1 MRIDHQNIRKEP
13 AFTRAELLVV
23 VGVVA
28 LLGATVYSVII
39 ENKKNG
45 RKVTCRANLKEM
57 ALAFKMTA
65 GDSYNN
71 FGFARST
78 NVGGT
83 QEYVSGT
90 DAYQHFRALSNE
102 LKHVRLLVCPADTR
116 QPARG
121 FESLSNEN
129 LSYFLD
135 LDAHEN
141 RPNTLLTGDRS
152 LSGSPARVNGLL
164 IPGTTGNF
172 QWDNSLH
179 KGSAKESKGNLA
191 LSDGSVTDHTSLEL
205 TKRFTSEH
213 NATNRF
219 LFPE

>member
-1 MRIDHQNIRKEP
+1 MNIARQKVRKDS
-13 AFTRAELLVV
+13 AFTKAELLVV
-23 VGVVA
+23 VGVIA
-28 LLGATVYSVII
+28 LLGATIYSII
-39 ENKKNG
+39 NENKKNG
-45 RKVTCRANLKEM
+45 RKVTCRANLKEI

-90 DAYQHFRALSNE
+90 IAYQHFRALSNE
-102 LKHVRLLVCPADTR
+102 LKHVRLLVCPAD
-116 QPARG
+116 ARKPTPS
-121 FESLSNEN
+121 FESLANDN
-129 LSYFLD
+129 LSYFLN
-135 LDAHEN
+135 LDADEN
-141 RPNTLLTGDRS
+141 KPNTS
-152 LSGSPARVNGLL
+152 LSGDRLLSGIPARVNGLL
-164 IPGTTGNF
+164 IPSTAGNF
-172 QWDNSLH
+172 QWDSGLH
-179 KGSAKESKGNLA
+179 NGSSKEAKGNLA

-205 TKRFTSEH
+205 TKQLTSKH